1 MDNKELAP
9 IILFVYNR
17 PWHTKKTL
25 EALAENA
32 LAKESILYI
41 YADGAKEN
49 SNIEDLRKIEDTRKI
64 IRAEQWCNEIHIIES
79 NTNKGLANSIIEGVT
94 EIINRHGKVIVLED
108 DIITST
114 GFLKYM
120 NEALNLYEEQEKVM
134 HISGF
139 VPVTTGADKLPET
152 YFLRFMSCW
161 GWGTW
166 KRAWSEIIL
175 DIPYLYNNIPLQD
188 DFYRFNMDGTIDMF
202 SQIEE
207 NYKGSLNTWAIR
219 WYSTIFLKKGFCL
232 YPQYSMVNNI
242 GMDGSGEHCYSPDD
256 LYKVNIADSIKVSP
270 TKIKE
275 NKYAYNYLKRF
286 YKYGRDSSLMY
297 RIKIFIKTC
306 SFYRVYSTIR
316 YN

>member
-1 MDNKELAP
+1 MRNLAP
-9 IILFVYNR
+9 ILLFVYKR
-17 PWHTKKTL
+17 PIHTQKTL
-25 EALAENA
+25 EYLANNA

-41 YADGAKEN
+41 YADGPKEGT
-49 SNIEDLRKIEDTRKI
+49 DLDGLKKIEETRKV

-161 GWGTW
+161 GWATW

-207 NYKGSLNTWAIR
+207 NYKGSLNTWAIK

-232 YPQYSMVNNI
+232 YPQYSMIDNI
-242 GMDGSGEHCYSPDD
+242 GLDGSGEHCHSSDD
-256 LYKVNIADSIKVSP
+256 LYKVDLAATTRLSSI
-270 TKIKE
+270 KIKE
-275 NKYAYNYLKRF
+275 DQYAYKYLKRF
-286 YKYGRDSSLMY
+286 YKYGRDSSLKH
-297 RIKIFIKTC
+297 RIKIFIK
-306 SFYRVYSTIR
+306 SNYFYKVYAKYR
-316 YN
+316 YNL